1 MKLTQKHKI
10 FYAENKLKLEKT
22 VNVHELIQPVTFE
35 RDRKHHNAW
44 NIIKSNYRRK
54 AFKEFLSQLQAWKY
68 HGMTPE
74 IRTCSRHLLSQLRK
88 RGIKPWVQ
96 L

>member
-22 VNVHELIQPVTFE
+22 VSVHELIQPVTFE
-35 RDRKHHNAW
+35 LYYKHHRAW

-54 AFKEFLSQLQAWKY
+54 PFDEFLGQLFAWKL

-74 IRTCSRHLLSQLRK
+74 IRKCSRQLLSKFRK
-88 RGIKPWVQ
+88 RGIRP
-96 L
+96 

>member
-10 FYAENKLKLEKT
+10 FYAERKLNLERT
-22 VNVHELIQPVTFE
+22 VSVHELIQPVAFKQYY
-35 RDRKHHNAW
+35 KHHRAW

-54 AFKEFLSQLQAWKY
+54 PFKEFLSQLHAWKY

-88 RGIKPWVQ
+88 RGIKP
-96 L
+96 